1 MIYKKKIVVFAGTTE
16 GRLLAERLASSG
28 VEVTAC
34 VATEYGEKLM
44 PEQSCL
50 TVHSGRMDAEEM
62 EDFLQQKMPH
72 LVVDATHPYAQVV
85 SENVKTVCEQ
95 LHMEYV
101 RLLRPVGVVLPEDAR
116 IHVVED
122 AKAAAELAEKM
133 SGNIFLTTGSKE
145 LAVFVETIND
155 FSRLYARVLS
165 TEETMKICQELGFEG
180 RQLIC
185 MQGPFSEEL
194 NRAMFSHVDA
204 KILVTKESGNIGGFS
219 DKVQAALAQD
229 MQCIVIRRPKEQGLT
244 FEQVCERL
252 GVPGIVSPCERDHH
266 PVENVP
272 VSTTDN
278 AVVNI
283 SGVETASATEE
294 LPSAE
299 NGRTVMNTLDAEN
312 ASPMTNTL
320 NAENVIPATHTSE
333 AETVSPM
340 TNMPRTETGGNT
352 SGILTLVGI
361 GMGTPEQMT
370 LEAHHALE
378 QAQVIFGAKRM
389 LDAVSEFPAEK
400 VCEYRREQIA
410 SYLCEHP
417 KITRAA
423 VVFSGDVG
431 FYSGADSFGAC
442 LNCGEKSWNVRR
454 IAGISSVNYFAAKLG
469 VAWQDVTLCSVHGRD
484 TDLPAQISQ
493 NKKVFSLFN
502 GGEQLAELAGQLS
515 DCGLDHVRMSVGFD
529 LGYETEE
536 IWRGSVREFFNHPVR
551 RGLCVAL
558 FEHGFSCR
566 SFEDMEQSWDLRKV
580 VMDGECK
587 KAGRKSF
594 TANPLRLTTGNIPDA
609 SFQRGAVPLSKEEI
623 RAVAL
628 SKLRLTADAVCYD
641 IGAGTGGM
649 TMDIARFVPDGR
661 VYAFEKK
668 DAACTLLQQNV
679 QKFHAQNVHIVQ
691 GSAPEIL
698 ADAEAPTHAFIGG
711 SGGRLREIAE
721 LLLKKNPSVRVVIDA
736 ITLETVG
743 EANELIKSLPVKDVD
758 IVSVTVAKAKS
769 AGAYHLMESMNPV
782 YIFSFT
788 GAGRDEML
796 SEAL

>member
-1 MIYKKKIVVFAGTTE
+1 MIYKKRIVIFAGTTE
-16 GRLLAERLASSG
+16 GRLLAERFASSG

-44 PEQSCL
+44 RSQSCL
-50 TVHSGRMDAEEM
+50 QVHSGRMDAEEM
-62 EDFLQQKMPH
+62 ADFLQQKMPH

-85 SENVKTVCEQ
+85 SETVKTVCKE

-101 RLLRPVGVVLPEDAR
+101 RLLRPAGAVFPADER

-122 AKAAAELAEKM
+122 AKDAAELAERM
-133 SGNIFLTTGSKE
+133 PGNIFLTTGSKE
-145 LAVFVETIND
+145 LAVFVDTISD

-165 TEETMKICQELGFEG
+165 TEETMKICKELGFEG

-194 NRAMFSHVDA
+194 NRVMYAHVDA
-204 KILVTKESGNIGGFS
+204 KILVTKESGNVGGFS
-219 DKVQAALAQD
+219 EKVQAALAQD

-252 GVPGIVSPCERDHH
+252 GVP
-266 PVENVP
+266 
-272 VSTTDN
+272 
-278 AVVNI
+278 
-283 SGVETASATEE
+283 VETAGITVENTQGEVAGSPMERMPGAE
-294 LPSAE
+294 AE
-299 NGRTVMNTLDAEN
+299 NPMAGMPGAK
-312 ASPMTNTL
+312 AGSPM
-320 NAENVIPATHTSE
+320 ERIPGTEAGSLME
-333 AETVSPM
+333 RMPGAETGSPAV
-340 TNMPRTETGGNT
+340 EL
-352 SGILTLVGI
+352 SGIANGSSTVGTLTLVGI

-389 LDAVSEFPAEK
+389 LEAVSGFSAEK

-431 FYSGADSFGAC
+431 FYSGADSFGEC
-442 LNCGEKSWNVRR
+442 LNCGEKSWNVSR
-454 IAGISSVNYFAAKLG
+454 IAGISSVNYLAAKLG
-469 VAWQDVTLCSVHGRD
+469 VAWQDMKLCSVHGRD
-484 TDLPAQISQ
+484 TDLVAQIRQ
-493 NKKVFSLFN
+493 NQKVFSLLN
-502 GGEQLAELAGQLS
+502 GGEQLMELAEQLVQN
-515 DCGLDHVRMSVGFD
+515 GLGDIRLSAGYD
-529 LGYETEE
+529 LGYDSEE
-536 IWRGSVREFFNHPVR
+536 IWRGSVKEFLNRPVR

-558 FEHGFSCR
+558 FENEKLR
-566 SFEDMEQSWDLRKV
+566 DLMTAKDRAPYTCA
-580 VMDGECK
+580 EC
-587 KAGRKSF
+587 G
-594 TANPLRLTTGNIPDA
+594 ANCLRLTTGNIPDA

-649 TMDIARFVPDGR
+649 TMDIARYVPDGT
-661 VYAFEKK
+661 VIAFERNEEACELIRAN
-668 DAACTLLQQNV
+668 AARLSAGQVTV
-679 QKFHAQNVHIVQ
+679 VQ

-698 ADAEAPTHAFIGG
+698 EGYKTPTHAFIGG
-711 SGGRLREIAE
+711 SGGRLREIVQ
-721 LLLKKNPSVRVVIDA
+721 LLLKKNPRMRIVIDA
-736 ITLETVG
+736 ITLETVS
-743 EANELIKSLPVKDVD
+743 EANALLNTLTVKDVD
-758 IVSVTVAKAKS
+758 IVSITVAKAKT

-788 GAGRDEML
+788 G
-796 SEAL
+796 EACVTTS